1 MDIHMRID
9 TDYVIDFTGKC
20 HCISSAHRRS

>member
-1 MDIHMRID
+1 MRVD

-20 HCISSAHRRS
+20 HCISSAHQRS